1 MRFWWE
7 FDIILFVM
15 RLGTIKSRLILMA
28 VAFVAMVVGFSA
40 MILNHLPSMFLAP
53 EEDMDYAWF
62 VPLFTVAVLWME
74 RRRILKSLGEPSIAG
89 AFATIPFLFI
99 GLLGVRG
106 LQVRFELL
114 AFVGL
119 LVTIPW
125 ALFGGKCAKR
135 VLFPVACL
143 LFCMPMASFLAIF
156 TVPLRLLVS
165 SVSTGVLSLFGM
177 EIVRHGNMITLPS
190 VIVDGKPFGVGIADP
205 CSGLRSIVALV
216 AVSVGYGY
224 FAQRTWSRR
233 AVLLVCSVPIAVL
246 CNIVR
251 IMSICLIARFAS
263 PSYATGQGHD
273 FLGFIVF
280 ALGIYLTVLLS
291 DLLNKI
297 PYRAQSAGAE
307 DNLSDEL
314 ETSSTVTSSNGIFL
328 GFKAIAP
335 VALLLSVMIFQVA
348 APPPAVAE
356 PPRVVFPE
364 IREFEFEEIPPSEA
378 ELKQLVGAELG
389 KRKYTHRSGFWFQTS
404 KVVSGPSKSSLHRP
418 ELCLPSQ
425 GHDLGSSRAIVVGDV
440 EWTVIPLSFKTG
452 GGALFAYTFFNQSG
466 YRTSSHLN
474 RIFIDVWDRTVHG
487 RIDRWAMLTVLVPTD
502 DENALKFVLRE
513 MNKAVK

>member
-1 MRFWWE
+1 M
-7 FDIILFVM
+7 
-15 RLGTIKSRLILMA
+15 T
-28 VAFVAMVVGFSA
+28 VAFVAMVVGFNA

-74 RRRILKSLGEPSIAG
+74 RRRILKSLGEPSLAG
-89 AFATIPFLFI
+89 MLAMIPFLFI

-119 LVTIPW
+119 SVTIPW

-135 VLFPVACL
+135 MLFPVACL

-165 SVSTGVLSLFGM
+165 SVSTEVLSLFGM

-246 CNIVR
+246 CNIIR
-251 IMSICLIARFAS
+251 IMSICLIARFGS
-263 PSYATGQGHD
+263 TSYATGQGHD

-280 ALGIYLTVLLS
+280 GLGIYFTVLLS
-291 DLLNKI
+291 DLINKM
-297 PYRAQSAGAE
+297 PLRSKGVNAENNESDDADNSAESLKIGLLCW
-307 DNLSDEL
+307 LSRL
-314 ETSSTVTSSNGIFL
+314 YL
-328 GFKAIAP
+328 W
-335 VALLLSVMIFQVA
+335 
-348 APPPAVAE
+348 
-356 PPRVVFPE
+356 R
-364 IREFEFEEIPPSEA
+364 
-378 ELKQLVGAELG
+378 
-389 KRKYTHRSGFWFQTS
+389 
-404 KVVSGPSKSSLHRP
+404 
-418 ELCLPSQ
+418 
-425 GHDLGSSRAIVVGDV
+425 
-440 EWTVIPLSFKTG
+440 
-452 GGALFAYTFFNQSG
+452 
-466 YRTSSHLN
+466 
-474 RIFIDVWDRTVHG
+474 
-487 RIDRWAMLTVLVPTD
+487 
-502 DENALKFVLRE
+502 
-513 MNKAVK
+513 

>member
-1 MRFWWE
+1 M
-7 FDIILFVM
+7 LV
-15 RLGTIKSRLILMA
+15 LMA
-28 VAFVAMVVGFSA
+28 IAFAAMVIGFNS

-74 RRRILKSLGEPSIAG
+74 RKPILKSMGAPSLAG

-119 LVTIPW
+119 LVTVPW

-165 SVSTGVLSLFGM
+165 SVSAEVLSLFGM
-177 EIVRHGNMITLPS
+177 EIVRHGNMISLPT

-224 FAQRTWSRR
+224 FAQRTWPRR

-251 IMSICLIARFAS
+251 IMSICIIARFAS

-297 PYRAQSAGAE
+297 PLPAEGA
-307 DNLSDEL
+307 DTRDAAPDEPESL
-314 ETSSTVTSSNGIFL
+314 PDETSSDGIAL
-328 GFKAIAP
+328 GFRAIAP
-335 VALLLSVMIFQVA
+335 VALLVCVMIFQVA
-348 APPPAVAE
+348 APSPEAAE
-356 PPRVVFPE
+356 PPRVAVPE
-364 IREFEFEEIPPSEA
+364 IRDFGFEEIPPSEA

-389 KRKYTHRSGFWFQTS
+389 KRRYTHRSGFWFQTS

-425 GHDLGSSRAIVVGDV
+425 GHDLGASRGVSVDGV
-440 EWTVIPLSFKTG
+440 EWTVIPLGFKTG

>member
-1 MRFWWE
+1 MRE
-7 FDIILFVM
+7 
-15 RLGTIKSRLILMA
+15 GTLKSRLILMT
-28 VAFVAMVVGFSA
+28 VAFIAIVIGFNA
-40 MILNHLPSMFLAP
+40 MILNRLPSMFLAP

-74 RRRILKSLGEPSIAG
+74 RRRILKSMGAPSLAG
-89 AFATIPFLFI
+89 MFATIPFLFV

-125 ALFGGKCAKR
+125 ALFGKECAKR

-165 SVSTGVLSLFGM
+165 SVSAGILSLFGM
-177 EIVRHGNMITLPS
+177 EIVRNGNMITLPS
-190 VIVDGKPFGVGIADP
+190 VLVDGKPFGVGIADP

-233 AVLLVCSVPIAVL
+233 AVLLVCSVPIAVF
-246 CNIVR
+246 CNIIR
-251 IMSICLIARFAS
+251 IMSICLIARFGS
-263 PSYATGQGHD
+263 PAYAVGEGHD
-273 FLGFIVF
+273 FLGFVVF
-280 ALGIYLTVLLS
+280 GLGIYLTVLLS
-291 DLLNKI
+291 DLINKI
-297 PYRAQSAGAE
+297 PLKTKAADSENGECEGAE
-307 DNLSDEL
+307 VSSD
-314 ETSSTVTSSNGIFL
+314 SPACPCGASAS
-328 GFKAIAP
+328 FKAMAT
-335 VALLLSVMIFQVA
+335 VVLVVSVMVFQVA
-348 APPPAVAE
+348 APSPAVAE
-356 PPRVVFPE
+356 PPTVAFPE
-364 IREFEFEEIPPSEA
+364 ISGFDVEEIPPSEA

-389 KRKYTHRSGFWFQTS
+389 RRRYVHKSGFWFQTS

-425 GHDLGSSRAIVVGDV
+425 GHDLGSSYVIPVDDV

-452 GGALFAYTFFNQSG
+452 GGALFAYTFFNQAG
-466 YRTSSHLN
+466 YRTSSHIN
-474 RIFIDVWDRTVHG
+474 RIFIDVWDRTVLG
-487 RIDRWAMLTVLVPTD
+487 RIDRWAMLTVLVPTT
-502 DENALKFVLRE
+502 DENTLKSVLGE

>member
-1 MRFWWE
+1 MR
-7 FDIILFVM
+7 V
-15 RLGTIKSRLILMA
+15 GTIKSRLILMA
-28 VAFVAMVVGFSA
+28 VALIAMVVGFNA

-62 VPLFTVAVLWME
+62 VPLFTVAILWME
-74 RRRILKSLGEPSIAG
+74 RQRILKSIGEPSLAG

-125 ALFGGKCAKR
+125 ALFGRECAKR
-135 VLFPVACL
+135 VLFPAACL

-156 TVPLRLLVS
+156 TVPLRLFVS
-165 SVSTGVLSLFGM
+165 SVSTGVLSLLGM
-177 EIVRHGNMITLPS
+177 EIVRNGNMITLPT
-190 VIVDGKPFGVGIADP
+190 VIADGRPFGVGIADP

-246 CNIVR
+246 CNIIR
-251 IMSICLIARFAS
+251 IMSICLIARFGS
-263 PSYATGQGHD
+263 TSYATGQGHD

-280 ALGIYLTVLLS
+280 GLGIYFTVLLS
-291 DLLNKI
+291 DLINRMPLRSEGVNAENDEFDDED
-297 PYRAQSAGAE
+297 YSAKSQKSINGAS
-307 DNLSDEL
+307 LWIKS
-314 ETSSTVTSSNGIFL
+314 
-328 GFKAIAP
+328 IAP
-335 VALLLSVMIFQVA
+335 VAMIVSVMIFQVA
-348 APPPAVAE
+348 APQPAVSE
-356 PPRVVFPE
+356 PPKVVFPE

-389 KRKYTHRSGFWFQTS
+389 KRRYTHPSGFWFQTS

-425 GHDLGSSRAIVVGDV
+425 GHDLGASREVVVDGV
-440 EWTVIPLSFKTG
+440 EWTVIPLSFKAG
-452 GGALFAYTFFNQSG
+452 GGALFAYTFFNQAG